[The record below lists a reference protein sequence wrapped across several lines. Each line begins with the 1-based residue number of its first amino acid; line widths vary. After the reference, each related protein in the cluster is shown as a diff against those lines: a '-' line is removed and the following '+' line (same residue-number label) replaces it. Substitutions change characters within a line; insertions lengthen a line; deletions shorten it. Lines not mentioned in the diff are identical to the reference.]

1 MGPELDSKA
10 LEGTA
15 ALWLQGSTHRIFGKS
30 WLKHL
35 SAWIFHFSAIEIL
48 KSSVVHS
55 ILLKRFLPVMK
66 SSVNVP
72 TSLLYILQ

>member
-35 SAWIFHFSAIEIL
+35 SAWMFHFSAIEKL

-55 ILLKRFLPVMK
+55 IL
-66 SSVNVP
+66 
-72 TSLLYILQ
+72 